1 MSVTRSLLGAA
12 GQVKNLPGL
21 QTVGMSHR
29 YAVLIDNVAYHF
41 GDWSRVTGL
50 SVSWQQVEHRVGD
63 RGNQVWLFPGATRYE
78 PITLSRAA
86 GPYSRMVQY
95 WLTQT
100 SKNPQP
106 QSGTIQLVDFT
117 GIPLVQWRLSE
128 FFPIAWSVDSLDA
141 AAAKPAIE
149 TLKLAHTGFLDDDL
163 NSSALSP
170 ISPMISPF

>member
-1 MSVTRSLLGAA
+1 MSMMGSPRGAA
-12 GQVKNLPGL
+12 GQVQNIAGSL
-21 QTVGMSHR
+21 TVGMSHR
-29 YAVLIDNVAYHF
+29 YSVLIDNVAYHF

-63 RGNQVWLFPGATRYE
+63 SGNQVWVFPGATTYE

-86 GPYSRMVQY
+86 GPYSRFVQH

-106 QSGTIQLVDFT
+106 QSGTIQLVDFA
-117 GIPLVQWRLSE
+117 GIPMVQWRLNE
-128 FFPIAWSVDSLDA
+128 FFPIAWSVDSFDA
-141 AAAKPAIE
+141 AGARPAVE
-149 TLKLAHTGFLDDDL
+149 TLKLAHTGFLEDDL

-170 ISPMISPF
+170 TSPMISPF